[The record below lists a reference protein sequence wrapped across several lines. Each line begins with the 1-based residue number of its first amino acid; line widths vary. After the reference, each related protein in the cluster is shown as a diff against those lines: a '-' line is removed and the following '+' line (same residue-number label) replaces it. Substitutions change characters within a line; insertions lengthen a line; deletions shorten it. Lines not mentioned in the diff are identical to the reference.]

1 MRNIAIAAMSIF
13 IMLFAVPSWSH
24 TRGDVDVRIVS
35 DNGGEL
41 TTIPFK
47 HYTKRGTKVTKQYI
61 EAVKGENYS
70 IIVKN
75 RTGGRIGVVV
85 AVDGRNIISGN
96 KSSLKSKE
104 RMYIIGPYGRA
115 RLEGWRTNLDT
126 VHRFY
131 FTDQG
136 DSYAVKTFKDSSA
149 MGVIAVTVFR
159 ERHQPKLLER
169 FGFSGEKAK
178 RAPAAPSAGKGPAEY
193 EEDIAGTGF
202 GDKTN
207 APAVEVEFQAERT
220 PFAKILAKYEWH
232 DVLCRKGLL
241 KCGTEQSNRLW
252 DEDGFSPY
260 PPGYIDR

>member
-1 MRNIAIAAMSIF
+1 MRNITIAALSIF
-13 IMLFAVPSWSH
+13 MMLFAVPSYSH
-24 TRGDVDVRIVS
+24 TRGDVDISIVS

-47 HYTKRGTKVTKQYI
+47 EFTKRGTKVTKKYI

-75 RTGGRIGVVV
+75 KTAGRIGVVI

-96 KSSLKSKE
+96 KSSLKRKE
-104 RMYIIGPYGRA
+104 RMYIIGPYGHA

-136 DSYAVKTFKDSSA
+136 DSYAVKTFNDSSA
-149 MGVIAVTVFR
+149 MGVIAVSVFR
-159 ERHQPKLLER
+159 EKHQPKLLER
-169 FGFSGEKAK
+169 FGFSGDKMK
-178 RAPAAPSAGKGPAEY
+178 SAPSEPSPGKGSAAY
-193 EEDIAGTGF
+193 EEDRAGTGF

-207 APAVEVEFQAERT
+207 SHAVEVEFQAEQT
-220 PFAKILAKYEWH
+220 PFATILAKYEWR

-241 KCGTEQSNRLW
+241 KCSTEQNNRLW
-252 DEDGFSPY
+252 DGDGFSPY